1 MTVTFSDDVEE
12 HEITPYSEIY
22 GHHPSKFVVVRNGF
36 KMVRDG
42 SDRFTGKSDRVMRR
56 RANFSVGKNENRLRL
71 REVVL
76 RNTIEQGAAWEVQ
89 TDARMMVMAAI
100 KATKR
105 KVNSRIGAKKVKK
118 FEQLLSPGEALSPD
132 EATAFRA
139 LSARANYLAQDR
151 PDLAFAAKELCREF
165 ANPSRQSYGKL
176 KRVARYLLGKPRLV
190 WRFDFQDPVSELQVM
205 VDTDFAG
212 CQKTRRSTSGGCA
225 QIGGHLIKAWST
237 TQTTI
242 ALSSGEAELTG
253 IVKGAAQAI
262 GLRSVAADLGMK
274 WSLHLRTDATAAIG
288 ICRRKGLGKIRHL
301 AVADLWVQDKLK
313 TGDFQLSKIP
323 GLENPGDL
331 FTKYLDA
338 RSADAHVGRLNL
350 VTEEGRAK
358 SAPALPKSE
367 LQP

>member
-1 MTVTFSDDVEE
+1 M
-12 HEITPYSEIY
+12 
-22 GHHPSKFVVVRNGF
+22 
-36 KMVRDG
+36 
-42 SDRFTGKSDRVMRR
+42 
-56 RANFSVGKNENRLRL
+56 
-71 REVVL
+71 
-76 RNTIEQGAAWEVQ
+76 
-89 TDARMMVMAAI
+89 
-100 KATKR
+100 
-105 KVNSRIGAKKVKK
+105 
-118 FEQLLSPGEALSPD
+118 
-132 EATAFRA
+132 
-139 LSARANYLAQDR
+139 
-151 PDLAFAAKELCREF
+151 
-165 ANPSRQSYGKL
+165 
-176 KRVARYLLGKPRLV
+176 
-190 WRFDFQDPVSELQVM
+190 
-205 VDTDFAG
+205 
-212 CQKTRRSTSGGCA
+212 
-225 QIGGHLIKAWST
+225 IKAWST

-242 ALSSGEAELTG
+242 ALSSGETELTG

-262 GLRSVAADLGMK
+262 GLRSVEADVCMK
-274 WSLHLRTDATAAIG
+274 WDLHLRTDATAAIG